1 MIDQNEDWLT
11 GQIVGT
17 GSGPAN
23 PLRAGIFPSNFV
35 IKFDFPIEYIG
46 KYTIGMA
53 TEAYQAANGG
63 ELSLNPAESQLI
75 AIKKVSPDGQWTYG
89 ESYDVNR
96 TLKKGWFP
104 IQSALSL
111 IDAGVAP
118 LLVPTSNVI
127 AVLLFFFLLFLTI
140 GYSGGS

>member
-46 KYTIGMA
+46 KYSIGMA

-63 ELSLNPAESQLI
+63 ELTLNPAENQLI
-75 AIKKVSPDGQWTYG
+75 AIKKASPDGQWTYG

-104 IQSALSL
+104 IQSALLL
-111 IDAGVAP
+111 IDAAVAP
-118 LLVPTSNVI
+118 LSVPTSNVI
-127 AVLLFFFLLFLTI
+127 VVFCFFL
-140 GYSGGS
+140 